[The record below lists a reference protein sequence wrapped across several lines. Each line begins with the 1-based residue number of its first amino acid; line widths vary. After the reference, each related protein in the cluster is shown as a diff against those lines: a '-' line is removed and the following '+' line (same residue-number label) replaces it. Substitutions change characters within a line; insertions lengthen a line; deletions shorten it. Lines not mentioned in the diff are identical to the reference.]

1 MDNKKY
7 YSPVKNKYNM
17 ATIKLLLQR
26 QKTSADGTTPIYLR
40 LIKDRKAQF
49 ISLNLKIYDKDWDE
63 DKQKVKKSHPNA
75 GRLNAYLAQKVAEAE
90 KLACEM
96 ASENK
101 AVKTQDIKQEL
112 IGVAKTKTD
121 IFIFAE
127 HYYNTFQ
134 AKGKH
139 GTFLH
144 YKYVFSKLKTYLGNK
159 KLYVEDLNVTFLKD
173 YENYMRMTL
182 ENKQNTIYSSMKSIQ
197 KIMNLATE
205 EDLIPYDK
213 NPFLKYKFS
222 MEAVDK
228 VFLTDDEI
236 HSIENLDLNE
246 NTKLELYRD
255 AFVFSSYVGGLRC
268 SDICMLRWENINE
281 GAVTIR
287 TIKSSSTVTIKI
299 PNKALEI
306 LEKYKPENPEPKR
319 FIFGLLYDD
328 TDYSNGKYRTND
340 TSNANMKLNAG
351 LSSISKKCS
360 IEKKITFHTAR
371 HTFATRALKKGMRIE
386 YVSKLMAH
394 SDIKTTQIYAKI
406 VNEELDK
413 AMDVFND

>member
-1 MDNKKY
+1 M
-7 YSPVKNKYNM
+7 
-17 ATIKLLLQR
+17 R
-26 QKTSADGTTPIYLR
+26 TT
-40 LIKDRKAQF
+40 
-49 ISLNLKIYDKDWDE
+49 
-63 DKQKVKKSHPNA
+63 
-75 GRLNAYLAQKVAEAE
+75 
-90 KLACEM
+90 
-96 ASENK
+96 
-101 AVKTQDIKQEL
+101 
-112 IGVAKTKTD
+112 
-121 IFIFAE
+121 
-127 HYYNTFQ
+127 
-134 AKGKH
+134 
-139 GTFLH
+139 
-144 YKYVFSKLKTYLGNK
+144 LG
-159 KLYVEDLNVTFLKD
+159 
-173 YENYMRMTL
+173 
-182 ENKQNTIYSSMKSIQ
+182 NKQNTIHSSMKSIQ